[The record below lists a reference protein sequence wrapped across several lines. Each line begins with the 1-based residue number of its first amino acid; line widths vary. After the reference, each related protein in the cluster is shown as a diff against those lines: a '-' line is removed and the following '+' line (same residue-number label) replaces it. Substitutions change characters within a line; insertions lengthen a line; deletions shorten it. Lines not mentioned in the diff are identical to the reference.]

1 MRKKTRYKIGR
12 KTGSGVCV
20 KTGAVDY
27 SFNVDINGRKLEV
40 TLVLTK
46 NGKFLKPTFWDRRT
60 EDRVMVNKKIT
71 TKVKNELIGSRI

>member
-1 MRKKTRYKIGR
+1 MWQKTHYKIGR

-27 SFNVDINGRKLEV
+27 SFNVDINSRKLEV

-46 NGKFLKPTFWDRRT
+46 SGKFLKPTFWDRRT
-60 EDRVMVNKKIT
+60 EDRVKVNRRITAKI
-71 TKVKNELIGSRI
+71 KNELIGSRI